1 MDGKGLVLNILKEWF
16 ETSFI
21 KEVWDD
27 DIASCFEDEDYIL
40 GIGNL
45 FLFLAVCFCVGLI
58 VIFVI
63 VSLVALCIVAPVFAI
78 PLLAFLFTWIGV
90 SVYLTYKNRKD
101 NHV

>member
-1 MDGKGLVLNILKEWF
+1 MNILKEWF

-27 DIASCFEDEDYIL
+27 DIVSCFEDQDYIL

-45 FLFLAVCFCVGLI
+45 FLFLAVCFAVVFI
-58 VIFVI
+58 AIFVI
-63 VSLVALCIVAPVFAI
+63 ISLVVLCICMPALAI
-78 PLLAFLFTWIGV
+78 PLLAFLFTWIGI

>member
-1 MDGKGLVLNILKEWF
+1 MNILKEWF

-45 FLFLAVCFCVGLI
+45 FLFLAVCFAVVFI
-58 VIFVI
+58 AIFVI
-63 VSLVALCIVAPVFAI
+63 ICLVVLCICMPILAI